1 MRQRGVFEL
10 IFTDTVLFCY
20 YFSAAEELKNV
31 VREYVTKSEYRL
43 DEERLG
49 ELLSKVTDEQKLNIL
64 QQTKC
69 EVAGMTAL
77 HKAAQRGHAEV
88 LNTVL
93 STLQSS
99 DRLKVLMAKDYMKR
113 TPLHE
118 AVFSNQTE
126 SVKAVLDS
134 LTADQQTQ
142 LLTEQEWYGKTPVE
156 MASGEMLDVLSE
168 YRNGANEG

>member
-1 MRQRGVFEL
+1 MQY
-10 IFTDTVLFCY
+10 IFCY
-20 YFSAAEELKNV
+20 YSAAEELKDIV
-31 VREYVTKSEYRL
+31 TEYVTKSECRL
-43 DEERLG
+43 DKERLG

-64 QQTKC
+64 QQTKS

-77 HKAAQRGHAEV
+77 HKAAQRGHAGV
-88 LNTVL
+88 LKPIL

-113 TPLHE
+113 TSLHE
-118 AVFSNQTE
+118 AVFSDQTE
-126 SVKAVLDS
+126 SVKAILDS

-156 MASGEMLDVLSE
+156 MASGEMLDVLAE
-168 YRNGANEG
+168 YGNGANEG